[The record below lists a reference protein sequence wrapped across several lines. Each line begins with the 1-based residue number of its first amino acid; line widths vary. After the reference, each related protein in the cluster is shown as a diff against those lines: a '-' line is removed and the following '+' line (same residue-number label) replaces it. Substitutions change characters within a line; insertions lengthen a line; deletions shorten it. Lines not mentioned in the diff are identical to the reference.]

1 MAIAYNHRAIEEK
14 WRRDWE
20 EHPINVEG
28 DKKKYYCLLSTIS
41 YSECQDLLTTIY
53 S

>member
-1 MAIAYNHRAIEEK
+1 MAITYNHRAIEEK

-28 DKKKYYCLLSTIS
+28 DRRATVCMSVIG
-41 YSECQDLLTTIY
+41 EAM
-53 S
+53 